1 MLSVLVCSGNGR
13 HKAERCRQSSTTSP
27 VKATCNG
34 KNPRRG
40 RESQVGCV
48 SYCLRNSHRNS
59 YQTLSGR
66 EAAIRHIA
74 PINACFDYCTRTQ
87 LRAIMASCRLANKG
101 LKGMA
106 PLFHTLKQTHN
117 LPPFVTLTRY
127 NHFLAIPNS
136 SYHQPNFTFQPTMDS
151 TPSTRPRDSTRPS
164 PEPTTHFDALV
175 SSINKILGPS
185 NGIDSAGVNVQ
196 DLQDAMLAYTSNE
209 ADWAKYALSDPSRG
223 YTRNLVDNCN
233 GKSNLLILVWSPGK
247 GSPIHDHANAHCV
260 MKVLKGTLQETLY
273 GWPCQRADNPAT
285 CAHAEQQLQSDCPSP
300 EHTCSAGSAP
310 LQPAALQIHRDIAYG
325 EDQVTYMSD
334 KLGLHRIANPSETEF
349 AVSLHLYTVCCAP
362 IVHNPMLD
370 QID

>member
-1 MLSVLVCSGNGR
+1 VAVI
-13 HKAERCRQSSTTSP
+13 K
-27 VKATCNG
+27 
-34 KNPRRG
+34 
-40 RESQVGCV
+40 
-48 SYCLRNSHRNS
+48 
-59 YQTLSGR
+59 
-66 EAAIRHIA
+66 HIA
-74 PINACFDYCTRTQ
+74 AINACSIIA
-87 LRAIMASCRLANKG
+87 RARAPMMASCRIFANKG
-101 LKGMA
+101 RQHLKGMA
-106 PLFHTLKQTHN
+106 PLFHTLKQTRN
-117 LPPFVTLTRY
+117 LSPFLTLRRY
-127 NHFLAIPNS
+127 NHFHAIPNS
-136 SYHQPNFTFQPTMDS
+136 SYHQPNFPLQPTMNS
-151 TPSTRPRDSTRPS
+151 TTSTRPRDSTRPS
-164 PEPTTHFDALV
+164 PEPNTHFDALV

-209 ADWAKYALSDPSRG
+209 ADWSKYALSDPSRG

-273 GWPCQRADNPAT
+273 GWPCQHADNPAT

-310 LQPAALQIHRDIAYG
+310 LEPAALQIQRDIAYG

-362 IVHNPMLD
+362 MSLNLSSRAD
-370 QID
+370 D